1 MFDATLLVE
10 FKAGLDF
17 KAAVI
22 LFERKQAGTKRFDV
36 LTYAGNFMLKKS
48 KDWAKAQLPT
58 LGN

>member
-22 LFERKQAGTKRFDV
+22 LFERKQAGT
-36 LTYAGNFMLKKS
+36 YAGIFMLKKS
-48 KDWAKAQLPT
+48 KD
-58 LGN
+58 